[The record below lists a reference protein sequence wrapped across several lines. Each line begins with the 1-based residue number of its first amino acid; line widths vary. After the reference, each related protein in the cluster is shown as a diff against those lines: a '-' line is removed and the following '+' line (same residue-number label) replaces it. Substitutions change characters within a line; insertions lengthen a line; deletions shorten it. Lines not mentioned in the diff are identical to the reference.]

1 MPDVLTPLLSFL
13 STASVALL
21 AGMLSY
27 AAGKGMKRHEWDLN
41 LRREKV
47 ELRQRLYAEFLAE
60 ANRLILQ
67 SIQKKSG
74 ELTAFYKISEKFS
87 EIELISAEPV
97 SSAAKS
103 IFDKAVSSN
112 VIEEKEGT
120 NFFDLKR
127 NFIQQ
132 VRIEIAGYEK

>member
-47 ELRQRLYAEFLAE
+47 ELRRRLYAEFLAE

-67 SIQKKSG
+67 SIQKNPES
-74 ELTAFYKISEKFS
+74 
-87 EIELISAEPV
+87 
-97 SSAAKS
+97 
-103 IFDKAVSSN
+103 
-112 VIEEKEGT
+112 
-120 NFFDLKR
+120 
-127 NFIQQ
+127 
-132 VRIEIAGYEK
+132 